1 MGVCLSSVKPSDSLY
16 LFILRM
22 ESPADFVD
30 VMAMARSQHRSDDGL
45 SGGGGVGGHRACSMH
60 WQETESVAYRTT
72 LAHIST
78 HVQFGDMRTK
88 SLLVLAAVHVACS
101 TQLHST

>member
-30 VMAMARSQHRSDDGL
+30 AMAMARSQHRSDDGL
-45 SGGGGVGGHRACSMH
+45 SRGGGVGGHRLLDALARDRERRLSDDACP
-60 WQETESVAYRTT
+60 
-72 LAHIST
+72 HI
-78 HVQFGDMRTK
+78 D
-88 SLLVLAAVHVACS
+88 ACPIR
-101 TQLHST
+101 